1 MNSLIFLRIRRK
13 GAFMTKK
20 LFVSLLCVMVWIGLA
35 AAQEATQAAV
45 QDTTGP
51 AAPAPPTNVRVIDK
65 PNDGGHGLIIKWVL
79 SKDDSDG
86 LGNVVAYDILRSS
99 SPDSEF
105 ISRGT
110 TVKGLTQYEDMDETE
125 PTKENPNPNYM
136 PINSTWYYKVVAVS
150 DRGARS
156 IPSEIASGT
165 TKSNLIHINKLPILF
180 ASLLLTGFLWIFI
193 ASARKGKK
201 LYVRPL
207 AGIDAVDDAI
217 GRATE
222 MGKPILYILG
232 LGTAGDIAT
241 IAGFTILS
249 RVARRTAEYQT
260 KIIVPVQDPVVLAIA
275 QETVRTAYLE
285 VGRPDQYNPDNIFFL
300 TSMQFPYVAAVNGI
314 MLRERPATN
323 FYMGTFY
330 AESLILAETGNIA
343 ASIQIAGTDQ
353 IAQLPFF
360 VAATDY
366 TLIGEELYAASAYL
380 SQEPIQLGS
389 LKAQDY
395 TKAILMVVIIL
406 GAIAIT
412 LGWPFIR
419 NLVTINL

>member
-1 MNSLIFLRIRRK
+1 
-13 GAFMTKK
+13 MTKK
-20 LFVSLLCVMVWIGLA
+20 LAISLIFIVIIFGIA
-35 AAQEATQAAV
+35 QAQEAV
-45 QDTTGP
+45 QDSMSAP
-51 AAPAPPTNVRVIDK
+51 PAPAPPTNVVVADK
-65 PNDGGHGLIIKWVL
+65 PNDAGHALMVTWSL
-79 SKDDSDG
+79 SKDDGAG
-86 LGNVVAYDILRSS
+86 LNNVFIYDILRSNN
-99 SPDSEF
+99 PDSGF
-105 ISRGT
+105 ISRN
-110 TVKGLTQYEDMDETE
+110 VVPKGLKEYVDSDDNE
-125 PTKENPNPNYM
+125 PTAQEPNPNYM
-136 PINSTWYYKVVAVS
+136 PAGSTWYYKIEAVS
-150 DRGARS
+150 DKQAR
-156 IPSEIASGT
+156 ASSQVAHGT
-165 TKSNLIHINKLPILF
+165 TKSNVLRLQMLNIFLISAIF
-180 ASLLLTGFLWIFI
+180 TGFILYFI
-193 ASARKGKK
+193 SSAKKGVK

-207 AGIDAVDDAI
+207 AGINAVDDAI

-260 KIIVPVQDPVVLAIA
+260 KVIVPVQDPVVLAVA

-285 VGRPDQYNPDNIFFL
+285 AGRPDQYNPDSIFFV

-314 MLRERPATN
+314 MLRELPATN
-323 FYMGTFY
+323 FYMGVFY

-343 ASIQIAGTDQ
+343 GAIQISGTDQ

-380 SQEPIQLGS
+380 SQEPIQLGT

-395 TKAILMVVIIL
+395 TKALVMAAIII
-406 GAIAIT
+406 GIIAIT
-412 LGWPFIR
+412 LGWSGIKS
-419 NLVTINL
+419 LVTINL

>member
-1 MNSLIFLRIRRK
+1 MAKKIVILLFLV
-13 GAFMTKK
+13 AM
-20 LFVSLLCVMVWIGLA
+20 LA
-35 AAQEATQAAV
+35 GIPLAQEAAE
-45 QDTTGP
+45 DTTGP
-51 AAPAPPTNVRVIDK
+51 PESIPAPPMNVTVTDR
-65 PNDGGHGLIIKWVL
+65 PNDAGHGLIIRWGL
-79 SKDDSDG
+79 SPDDG
-86 LGNVVAYDILRSS
+86 AGVNNIAFYEVFRSS
-99 SPDSEF
+99 SPDTGF
-105 ISRGT
+105 ISRG
-110 TVKGLTQYEDMDETE
+110 VVPKGGKEYIDFDETVPSE
-125 PTKENPNPNYM
+125 ENPNPNYM
-136 PINSTWYYKVVAVS
+136 PVNSTWYYRIQALTDKQV
-150 DRGARS
+150 
-156 IPSEIASGT
+156 PSQFTDIVSGT
-165 TKSNLIHINKLPILF
+165 TVEDWIHTGKIPIGVVAIVF
-180 ASLLLTGFLWIFI
+180 TIFLLIFI
-193 ASARKGKK
+193 ASARKGKTM
-201 LYVRPL
+201 YVRPL
-207 AGIDAVDDAI
+207 AGINAVDDAI

-249 RVARRTAEYQT
+249 RVAKRTAEYQT
-260 KIIVPVQDPVVLAIA
+260 KVIVPVQDPVVLAVA

-285 VGRPDQYNPDNIFFL
+285 AGRPDQYNPDNVFFV

-323 FYMGTFY
+323 FYMGVFY

-343 ASIQIAGTDQ
+343 GSIQISGTDQ
-353 IAQLPFF
+353 VAQLPFF

-380 SQEPIQLGS
+380 SQEPVQLGT

-395 TKAILMVVIIL
+395 TKAIVILYIIM

-412 LGWPFIR
+412 AGWTLLK

>member
-1 MNSLIFLRIRRK
+1 M
-13 GAFMTKK
+13 AKK
-20 LFVSLLCVMVWIGLA
+20 LMILLVVVVTTAGMVG
-35 AAQEATQAAV
+35 AQEAI
-45 QDTTGP
+45 QDTTSP
-51 AAPAPPTNVRVIDK
+51 QVIAPSPPVDLRVLDK
-65 PNDGGHGLIIKWVL
+65 PNDAGHGLIIRWDR
-79 SKDDSDG
+79 SPDDGAG
-86 LGNVVAYDILRSS
+86 LKNVTMYEIFRSS
-99 SPDSEF
+99 SPDSDF
-105 ISRGT
+105 ISRGVVPAGVT
-110 TVKGLTQYEDMDETE
+110 EYVDFDETK
-125 PTKENPNPNYM
+125 PTTEAPNPTFM
-136 PINSTWYYKVVAVS
+136 SVNSTWYYRMQAIADTQVRSPFTSVVSGITVENWVHTAKIPVGVVAIVFT
-150 DRGARS
+150 
-156 IPSEIASGT
+156 I
-165 TKSNLIHINKLPILF
+165 F
-180 ASLLLTGFLWIFI
+180 LLIFI
-193 ASARKGKK
+193 RSAKRGKTM
-201 LYVRPL
+201 YVRPL
-207 AGIDAVDDAI
+207 AGINAVDDAI

-249 RVARRTAEYQT
+249 RVAKRTAEYQT
-260 KIIVPVQDPVVLAIA
+260 KVIVPVQDPVVLAVA

-285 VGRPDQYNPDNIFFL
+285 AGRPDQYNPDNVFFV

-323 FYMGTFY
+323 FYMGVFY

-343 ASIQIAGTDQ
+343 GSIQISGTDQ
-353 IAQLPFF
+353 VAQLPFF

-380 SQEPIQLGS
+380 SQEPVQLGT

-395 TKAILMVVIIL
+395 TKAIVMVYIVL

-412 LGWPFIR
+412 AGLMFFR

>member
-1 MNSLIFLRIRRK
+1 MSS
-13 GAFMTKK
+13 GVA
-20 LFVSLLCVMVWIGLA
+20 IG
-35 AAQEATQAAV
+35 QEAV
-45 QDTTGP
+45 SDTSGQP
-51 AAPAPPTNVRVIDK
+51 PPPAPAPPTNVRAVDK
-65 PNDGGHGLIIKWVL
+65 PNDAGHGLIIKWDL
-79 SKDDSDG
+79 
-86 LGNVVAYDILRSS
+86 
-99 SPDSEF
+99 SPDDGSGLNNVDLYEVFRSGAPDGEF
-105 ISRGT
+105 ISRG
-110 TVKGLTQYEDMDETE
+110 VAPKGVTEYEDFDETE
-125 PTKENPNPNYM
+125 PNSEHANPNFM
-136 PINSTWYYKVVAVS
+136 PAGSTWYYRVQAVS
-150 DRGARS
+150 DQKVS
-156 IPSEIASGT
+156 SEFSPVISGT
-165 TKSNLIHINKLPILF
+165 TIENWLHTGKIPIGVAAITF
-180 ASLLLTGFLWIFI
+180 TAFLLVFI
-193 ASARKGKK
+193 SSARKGKK
-201 LYVRPL
+201 MYVRPL
-207 AGIDAVDDAI
+207 AGINAVDDAI

-260 KIIVPVQDPVVLAIA
+260 KVIVPVQDPVVLAVA
-275 QETVRTAYLE
+275 QETVRTAFLE
-285 VGRPDQYNPDNIFFL
+285 AGRPDQYNPDNIFFV

-323 FYMGTFY
+323 FYMGVFY

-343 ASIQIAGTDQ
+343 GSIQISGTDQ
-353 IAQLPFF
+353 VAQLPFF

-380 SQEPIQLGS
+380 SQEPVQLGT

-395 TKAILMVVIIL
+395 TKAIVMVIIIL

-412 LGWPFIR
+412 AGWPFFR

>member
-1 MNSLIFLRIRRK
+1 
-13 GAFMTKK
+13 MTKK
-20 LFVSLLCVMVWIGLA
+20 LFVSLLCVMVLIGLA
-35 AAQEATQAAV
+35 AAQEATQEAV
-45 QDTTGP
+45 HDTTGP
-51 AAPAPPTNVRVIDK
+51 PAPAPPTNVRVIDK
-65 PNDGGHGLIIKWVL
+65 PNDGGHGLIIQWDL
-79 SKDDSDG
+79 SKDDANG
-86 LGNVVAYDILRSS
+86 LGNVVTYDILRSS
-99 SPDSEF
+99 SPDGEF
-105 ISRGT
+105 VSRGT
-110 TVKGLTQYEDMDETE
+110 AVKGVTHYEDMNETK
-125 PTKENPNPNYM
+125 PTEGNPNPDYM
-136 PINSTWYYKVVAVS
+136 PIGSTWYYKVVAIS
-150 DRGARS
+150 DKRVRS
-156 IPSEIASGT
+156 VPSELASGT
-165 TKSNLIHINKLPILF
+165 TKSNLIHINKLPILV
-180 ASLLLTGFLWIFI
+180 ASFILTGFLWMFI

-207 AGIDAVDDAI
+207 AGINAVDDAI

-260 KIIVPVQDPVVLAIA
+260 KVIVPVQDPVVLAIA
-275 QETVRTAYLE
+275 QETVRTSYLE
-285 VGRPDQYNPDNIFFL
+285 VGRPDQYNADNIFFV

-343 ASIQIAGTDQ
+343 GSIQISGTDQ
-353 IAQLPFF
+353 TAQLPFF

-380 SQEPIQLGS
+380 SQEPVQLGT

-395 TKAILMVVIIL
+395 TKAILMIIIIL
-406 GAIAIT
+406 GAIATT
-412 LGWPFIR
+412 LGWSFIR
-419 NLVTINL
+419 DLVTINL

>member
-1 MNSLIFLRIRRK
+1 
-13 GAFMTKK
+13 MTKK
-20 LFVSLLCVMVWIGLA
+20 LFVLLLFVLFGLA
-35 AAQEATQAAV
+35 GAQEAV
-45 QDTTGP
+45 QDTVGP
-51 AAPAPPTNVRVIDK
+51 PAPAPPTNVRAIDK
-65 PNDGGHGLIIKWVL
+65 PNDGGHGLIVKWVL
-79 SKDDSDG
+79 SKDDANG
-86 LGNVVAYDILRSS
+86 MGNVISYDILRSS
-99 SPDSEF
+99 SSSGPF
-105 ISRGT
+105 VSRGT
-110 TVKGLTQYEDMDETE
+110 AVKGMAQFEDMDETE
-125 PTKENPNPNYM
+125 PTAENPNPGFM
-136 PINSTWYYKVVAVS
+136 PINSTWYYQLVAVS
-150 DRGARS
+150 DKGVRS
-156 IPSEIASGT
+156 VPSEVASGT
-165 TKSNLIHINKLPILF
+165 TKANLYHTGKTMILVF
-180 ASLLLTGFLWIFI
+180 SFLLTGLLWSFI

-207 AGIDAVDDAI
+207 AGINAVDDAI

-260 KIIVPVQDPVVLAIA
+260 KVIVPVQDPVVLAIA
-275 QETVRTAYLE
+275 QETVRTSYLE
-285 VGRPDQYNPDNIFFL
+285 AGRPDQYNPDNIFFV

-330 AESLILAETGNIA
+330 AEALILAETGNIA
-343 ASIQIAGTDQ
+343 GAIQIAGTDQ
-353 IAQLPFF
+353 TAQLPFF
-360 VAATDY
+360 VAACDY

-380 SQEPIQLGS
+380 SQEPVQLGS

-395 TKAILMVVIIL
+395 MKAILMVIIVL
-406 GAIAIT
+406 GAIFIT
-412 LGWPFIR
+412 IGWPFIR

>member
-1 MNSLIFLRIRRK
+1 
-13 GAFMTKK
+13 MTKK
-20 LFVSLLCVMVWIGLA
+20 LFVSLLLLTFISGLA
-35 AAQEATQAAV
+35 VAQVAV
-45 QDTTGP
+45 QDTSGAP
-51 AAPAPPTNVRVIDK
+51 PPAPPSPRPISGLTVTDK
-65 PNDGGHGLIIKWVL
+65 PDDGGHGLILKWTL
-79 SKDDSDG
+79 SPDD
-86 LGNVVAYDILRSS
+86 VASTSFVKTYEILRS
-99 SPDSEF
+99 DKADGEYV
-105 ISRGT
+105 SRAVA
-110 TVKGLTQYEDMDETE
+110 VKGTNNYEDVDA
-125 PTKENPNPNYM
+125 TKPGPDTPNPNFM
-136 PINSTWYYKVVAVS
+136 PVGSTWYYKIVAIS
-150 DRGARS
+150 EAGGRS
-156 IPSEIASGT
+156 VPSSVASGT
-165 TKSNLIHINKLPILF
+165 TKANWIHLGKLPIMV
-180 ASLLLTGFLWIFI
+180 ASFLLTGFLWIFI

-207 AGIDAVDDAI
+207 AGINAVDDAI

-241 IAGFTILS
+241 IAGFTILA

-260 KIIVPVQDPVVLAIA
+260 RVIVPVQDPVVLAIA

-285 VGRPDQYNPDNIFFL
+285 AGRPDQYNPDNIFFV

-314 MLRERPATN
+314 MLRELPATN

-343 ASIQIAGTDQ
+343 GSIQIAGTDQ
-353 IAQLPFF
+353 VAQLPFF

-380 SQEPIQLGS
+380 SQEPVQLGS

-395 TKAILMVVIIL
+395 MKAFVMVLIVL
-406 GAIAIT
+406 GTIAIT
-412 LGWPFIR
+412 AGWPFIK

>member
-1 MNSLIFLRIRRK
+1 
-13 GAFMTKK
+13 
-20 LFVSLLCVMVWIGLA
+20 
-35 AAQEATQAAV
+35 
-45 QDTTGP
+45 
-51 AAPAPPTNVRVIDK
+51 
-65 PNDGGHGLIIKWVL
+65 
-79 SKDDSDG
+79 
-86 LGNVVAYDILRSS
+86 
-99 SPDSEF
+99 
-105 ISRGT
+105 
-110 TVKGLTQYEDMDETE
+110 MDETE

-136 PINSTWYYKVVAVS
+136 PIGSTWYYKVEAIS
-150 DRGARS
+150 DKGVRS
-156 IPSEIASGT
+156 VPSETASGT
-165 TKSNLIHINKLPILF
+165 TKSNLIHINKLPILV
-180 ASLLLTGFLWIFI
+180 ASFLLTGFLWMFI

-207 AGIDAVDDAI
+207 AGINAVDDAI

-260 KIIVPVQDPVVLAIA
+260 KVIVPVQDPVVLAIA
-275 QETVRTAYLE
+275 QETVRTSYLE
-285 VGRPDQYNPDNIFFL
+285 VGRPDQYNADNIFFV

-343 ASIQIAGTDQ
+343 GSIQISGTDQ
-353 IAQLPFF
+353 TAQLPFF

-380 SQEPIQLGS
+380 SQEPVQLGT

-395 TKAILMVVIIL
+395 TKAVIMVIIIL

-412 LGWPFIR
+412 FGWPFIR
-419 NLVTINL
+419 DLVTINL

>member
-1 MNSLIFLRIRRK
+1 
-13 GAFMTKK
+13 MTKK
-20 LFVSLLCVMVWIGLA
+20 MFVMLLFALFGLA
-35 AAQEATQAAV
+35 AAQEAV
-45 QDTTGP
+45 MDTTGP
-51 AAPAPPTNVRVIDK
+51 PAPAPPTNIRVVDK
-65 PNDGGHGLIIKWVL
+65 PNDGGHGLIIKWDL
-79 SKDDSDG
+79 SKDDVNG
-86 LGNVVAYDILRSS
+86 MGNVIAYDVLRSNTKNG
-99 SPDSEF
+99 PF
-105 ISRGT
+105 VSRGT
-110 TVKGLTQYEDMDETE
+110 AVKGIAQLEDMDETE
-125 PTKENPNPNYM
+125 STKENPNPSFM
-136 PINSTWYYKVVAVS
+136 PINSTWYYQVVAIS
-150 DRGARS
+150 DQGARS
-156 IPSEIASGT
+156 IPSEVASGT
-165 TKSNLIHINKLPILF
+165 TKANLYHTGKTMILLF
-180 ASLLLTGFLWIFI
+180 SFILTGLLWIFI

-207 AGIDAVDDAI
+207 AGINAVDDAI

-260 KIIVPVQDPVVLAIA
+260 KVIVPVQDPVVLAIA

-343 ASIQIAGTDQ
+343 GSIQIAGTDQ
-353 IAQLPFF
+353 TAQLPFF
-360 VAATDY
+360 VAACDY

-380 SQEPIQLGS
+380 SQEPVQLGS

-395 TKAILMVVIIL
+395 AKALLMIIIIV
-406 GAIAIT
+406 GAIFIT
-412 LGWPFIR
+412 FGWPVIR